1 MNRLE
6 AQTAVTLSAFWVA
19 AIFAYRKLSEPVTA
33 ATPAPSSTAH
43 FVIGFGFTYV
53 LLSIVAQVA
62 PPLGGM
68 FAVLVATG
76 DTLANGKPLFADVQ
90 KALHATSTATGGG

>member
-1 MNRLE
+1 MNRIE
-6 AQTAVTLSAFWVA
+6 AQAAVSLSAFWVA
-19 AIFAYRKLSEPVTA
+19 GIFAYRKLSEPITQT
-33 ATPAPSSTAH
+33 TPAPSSTAH

-53 LLSIVAQVA
+53 LLSIIAQAA
-62 PPLGGM
+62 PALGGM

-90 KALHATSTATGGG
+90 KALSATSTATGGG